1 MQKQLN
7 KLADIVRSLG
17 ELWGNPMYTTA
28 SVLIQNMAAQ
38 VTMFTRD
45 EFDKYLNIL
54 KEMAEFDPY
63 NHVLQWAYKEPAM
76 LISGY
81 LQEKDYQ
88 EYYSNLMKEEE
99 DTPVEYVVS
108 KGKTVAELFS
118 FLRPDSGYTKDVRG
132 EPAEE
137 LPF

>member
-38 VTMFTRD
+38 VTIFTRD

-54 KEMAEFDPY
+54 KEMAEFNPY
-63 NHVLQWAYKEPAM
+63 DHVLQWSYKEPDM

-88 EYYSNLMKEEE
+88 EYYSEIMSDNPIVEEIN
-99 DTPVEYVVS
+99 
-108 KGKTVAELFS
+108 
-118 FLRPDSGYTKDVRG
+118 RG
-132 EPAEE
+132 ESAEE